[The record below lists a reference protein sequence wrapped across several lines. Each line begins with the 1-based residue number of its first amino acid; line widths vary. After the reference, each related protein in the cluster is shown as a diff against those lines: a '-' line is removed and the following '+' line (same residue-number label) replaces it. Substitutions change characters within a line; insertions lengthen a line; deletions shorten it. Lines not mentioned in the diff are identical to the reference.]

1 MLPVL
6 LQIIYKDN
14 KEDIKKQMRRVAF
27 FIEHYGKAFI
37 YITNNFE
44 MTAVE
49 IAAIYAQRWQI
60 EIFLKS

>member
-1 MLPVL
+1 MNQQV
-6 LQIIYKDN
+6 
-14 KEDIKKQMRRVAF
+14 RRVAF
-27 FIEHYGKAFI
+27 FSAQYGKEFV

-60 EIFLKS
+60 ETFFRKLKQIK